1 MNQVQIAFEFWQE
14 AFQRF
19 EKGIEK
25 GIGIFVFALIE
36 AAKQFWFLYWPYIIA
51 FFLVVIAG
59 VILQILM
66 LRSGGRSRL
75 SSGFNRLVGSLTYM
89 FFFCLQLVVS
99 YWICGTDVIDE
110 KWFALFGTLAYPVTG
125 YFYEQSDFGII
136 NLNNQPKYIPL
147 FFSIILFCRQTN
159 ISLFSIADPS
169 FKIYFA

>member
-1 MNQVQIAFEFWQE
+1 MNQAQITFEFWQE
-14 AFQRF
+14 AFQGF
-19 EKGIEK
+19 EK
-25 GIGIFVFALIE
+25 GIGISVFALIE

-59 VILQILM
+59 VILQILI

-75 SSGFNRLVGSLTYM
+75 SPDFNRLVGSLTYM

-125 YFYEQSDFGII
+125 YFYKQSDFGII
-136 NLNNQPKYIPL
+136 NLNNQLKYIPL
-147 FFSIILFCRQTN
+147 FFSIILFCKQANT
-159 ISLFSIADPS
+159 SLFSVTDPS